1 MIELLIV
8 GKIMKTKL
16 MLYKPSEQIWLINN
30 NPFEVAIH
38 VKLTHELER
47 LAASKVT
54 NLDQS

>member
-1 MIELLIV
+1 
-8 GKIMKTKL
+8 MKTKL
-16 MLYKPSEQIWLINN
+16 MLYKPSEQLWLINN
-30 NPFEVAIH
+30 NPFEVAIQ